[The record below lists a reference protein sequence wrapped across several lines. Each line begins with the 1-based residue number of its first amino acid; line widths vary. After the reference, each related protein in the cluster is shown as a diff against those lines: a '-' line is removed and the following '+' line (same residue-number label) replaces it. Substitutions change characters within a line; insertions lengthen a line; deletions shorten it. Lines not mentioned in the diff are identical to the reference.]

1 MEKFKSFISEE
12 IVDTYR
18 VAILTVEFGDKSIT
32 AKKLEKFCLWDVS
45 CAFFHSH

>member
-18 VAILTVEFGDKSIT
+18 IDILTVEFGDKSIT
-32 AKKLEKFCLWDVS
+32 AKKLEKEGKKIYGNI
-45 CAFFHSH
+45 A